1 MRYWQGDP
9 AFEVPCP
16 KCGSAVEI
24 FKDESKGRCTECGH
38 GFQNPKSDLA
48 CAKWCA
54 YAEQCLGFA
63 PKREVSANLGEGA
76 LASRLIQAV
85 KEELEGDQARIAR
98 ALVVFQHAKDLTWKE
113 GGDPRV
119 TLAAALLLEVGV
131 VEPAARTTGQSEDPA
146 RVRTILAETGL
157 DEETIDR
164 VCRVIGAHR
173 SGENLDAVEF
183 KTAEFKTVEFK
194 IVCDSCRLMNLAA
207 ENPAGNP
214 DQLEKTISS
223 ELRTTAAKDRARRLF
238 RA

>member
-24 FKDESKGRCTECGH
+24 FKDESKGRCTKCGH
-38 GFQNPKSDLA
+38 GFQNPKTDLA

-63 PKREVSANLGEGA
+63 PEREVSANLGEGA

-85 KEELEGDQARIAR
+85 KEEFEGDQARIAR

-131 VEPAARTTGQSEDPA
+131 IEPAAGTTGQSEDLA
-146 RVRTILAETGL
+146 RVRAILVETGL

-164 VCRVIGAHR
+164 VCRVICAHR
-173 SGENLDAVEF
+173 SGGNSG
-183 KTAEFKTVEFK
+183 TAEFE

-207 ENPAGNP
+207 ENPAVDL

-223 ELRTTAAKDRARRLF
+223 ELRTKAAQYRARRLF